1 MDSLTRIITAKDYSE
16 REGAG
21 GSVRERILKTRE
33 MYHKRKNIALMV
45 NGIDAAQGAAVRARI
60 WQGQWIADC
69 ECGGAEFVEPTEP
82 IFYCFSCGN
91 RANNNYVR
99 PVEFPVE
106 REAIEAAVLARPVD
120 DVRGLT
126 DLERAGLAK
135 PLVIVDADGSQ
146 FPLVRSWNP
155 DESLGELLEQNKV
168 LDGLV
173 MESGKVMVVSPSAL
187 GLDTGQEDPAPTR
200 PPTDNGNE
208 VSDVI

>member
-21 GSVRERILKTRE
+21 GSVRARILKTRE
-33 MYHKRKNIALMV
+33 MYHKKKNIALTIL
-45 NGIDAAQGAAVRARI
+45 GIDAAQGAAVRARI

-69 ECGGAEFVEPTEP
+69 ECGGAEFVEPSEP

-91 RANNNYVR
+91 RVNHNYVR

-120 DVRGLT
+120 DMRGLT

-135 PLVIVDADGSQ
+135 PLVIVDAGGSQ
-146 FPLVRSWNP
+146 FPLTRSWNA
-155 DESLGELLEQNKV
+155 DESLSELLEQNKV

-173 MESGKVMVVSPSAL
+173 MESGKVMVVTPSVPPLPFGHLPQIPLRGYL
-187 GLDTGQEDPAPTR
+187 GERVKLKG
-200 PPTDNGNE
+200 
-208 VSDVI
+208 

>member
-1 MDSLTRIITAKDYSE
+1 MDSLSRIITAKDYSE

-21 GSVRERILKTRE
+21 GSVRARILNMRE
-33 MYHKRKNIALMV
+33 KYHKGRNIALTI
-45 NGIDAAQGAAVRARI
+45 NGIDAAKGDAVRARI

-69 ECGGAEFVEPTEP
+69 ECGGAEFVEPSEP

-91 RANNNYVR
+91 RANHNYVR

-135 PLVIVDADGSQ
+135 PLVIVDAGGNQ
-146 FPLVRSWNP
+146 FPLTRSWNP

-168 LDGLV
+168 LNGLV
-173 MESGKVMVVSPSAL
+173 MESGKVMIVS
-187 GLDTGQEDPAPTR
+187 
-200 PPTDNGNE
+200 E

>member
-1 MDSLTRIITAKDYSE
+1 MESLKRIITAKDYSE

-21 GSVRERILKTRE
+21 GSVRARILKMRE
-33 MYHKRKNIALMV
+33 GYHKGRNIALMI
-45 NGIDAAQGAAVRARI
+45 NGIDAPQGGAVKARI

-82 IFYCFSCGN
+82 IFYCFCCGN
-91 RANNNYVR
+91 RANHNYVR

-135 PLVIVDADGSQ
+135 PLVIVNAAGSQ
-146 FPLVRSWNP
+146 FPLTRSWNH
-155 DESLGELLEQNKV
+155 DEPLSELLEQNKV

-173 MESGKVMVVSPSAL
+173 MESGKVMIVTPSVLRTSPPNI
-187 GLDTGQEDPAPTR
+187 PAEVFGGEST
-200 PPTDNGNE
+200 NE

>member
-1 MDSLTRIITAKDYSE
+1 MDSLMRIITAKDYSE

-21 GSVRERILKTRE
+21 GSVRARILKTRE
-33 MYHKRKNIALMV
+33 KYHKGKNIALTV
-45 NGIDAAQGAAVRARI
+45 NGIDAPQGAAVRARI

-69 ECGGAEFVEPTEP
+69 ECSGAEFVEPTEP
-82 IFYCFSCGN
+82 IFFCFSCGN
-91 RANNNYVR
+91 RANKNFVR

-135 PLVIVDADGSQ
+135 PLVIVDAGGSQ
-146 FPLVRSWNP
+146 FPLTRSWNP
-155 DESLGELLEQNKV
+155 DESLGELLDQNKV

-173 MESGKVMVVSPSAL
+173 MESGKVMVVTPSVL
-187 GLDTGQEDPAPTR
+187 
-200 PPTDNGNE
+200 PPTGTTRTSPPNTAARIFGGE
-208 VSDVI
+208 RAT

>member
-1 MDSLTRIITAKDYSE
+1 MDSLSRIITAKDYSE

-21 GSVRERILKTRE
+21 GSVRARILKMRE
-33 MYHKRKNIALMV
+33 KYHKGRNIALTL
-45 NGIDAAQGAAVRARI
+45 NGIDAAKGDAVRARI

-69 ECGGAEFVEPTEP
+69 ECGGAEFVEPSEP

-91 RANNNYVR
+91 RANHNYVR

-135 PLVIVDADGSQ
+135 PLVIVDAGGNQ
-146 FPLVRSWNP
+146 FPLTRSWNP

-168 LDGLV
+168 LNGLV
-173 MESGKVMVVSPSAL
+173 MESGKVMIVTPSVLQTSPPNI
-187 GLDTGQEDPAPTR
+187 PAGVFRGEST
-200 PPTDNGNE
+200 NE